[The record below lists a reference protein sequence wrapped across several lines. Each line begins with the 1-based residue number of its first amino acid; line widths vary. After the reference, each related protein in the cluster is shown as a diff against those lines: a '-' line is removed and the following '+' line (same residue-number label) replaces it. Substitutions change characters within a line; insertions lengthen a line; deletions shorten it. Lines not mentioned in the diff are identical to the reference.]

1 MYYTVVFWQKDYK
14 IIDGTP
20 VLGDKKMIFAK
31 VYEGT
36 RNGTEEMMEDI
47 KEWEDEDPVCNGTS
61 SYGEE

>member
-1 MYYTVVFWQKDYK
+1 MYRTVVFWQKDYK

-20 VLGDKKMIFAK
+20 VLGDKKTVFVK
-31 VYEGT
+31 VYEDT

-47 KEWEDEDPVCNGTS
+47 MEWEDEDPVCNCTS